1 MVRTGSAVINEDEMR
16 ETHSERP
23 YDQGD
28 DLQAGPDGRRS
39 VMPNP
44 EASATPRDNMMKNNR
59 PAEQQEAT
67 SSDSRSLS
75 VQRLLRERAR
85 ERAAPLRWNIHS
97 AVLSY
102 LVLAAVI
109 IMSLKDVD
117 VLIAG
122 LTAVLGLGLVWLNS
136 WLRIKKLEDTF
147 YQEEVENY
155 AKLASRESSQES
167 SERDADN
174 LASSV
179 ESPLTSRETAV
190 MQQMAEGKSS
200 KQIAH
205 ALQIS
210 PQTVKNHI
218 SHIFSKLDVTDRTSA
233 VLLALRR
240 GWIKDGHEKL

>member
-1 MVRTGSAVINEDEMR
+1 MNNTEQV
-16 ETHSERP
+16 ER
-23 YDQGD
+23 
-28 DLQAGPDGRRS
+28 
-39 VMPNP
+39 
-44 EASATPRDNMMKNNR
+44 
-59 PAEQQEAT
+59 QEV
-67 SSDSRSLS
+67 SKSDSRS
-75 VQRLLRERAR
+75 VGIERLLRQRAR

-136 WLRIKKLEDTF
+136 WLRIRKLEDTF
-147 YQEEVENY
+147 YQEEATNY
-155 AKLASRESSQES
+155 AKLASQESSQES
-167 SERDADN
+167 SEAGAN
-174 LASSV
+174 KPTTFV

-190 MQQMAEGKSS
+190 LEQMAKGKSS

-240 GWIKDGHEKL
+240 GWIRDGHEMF